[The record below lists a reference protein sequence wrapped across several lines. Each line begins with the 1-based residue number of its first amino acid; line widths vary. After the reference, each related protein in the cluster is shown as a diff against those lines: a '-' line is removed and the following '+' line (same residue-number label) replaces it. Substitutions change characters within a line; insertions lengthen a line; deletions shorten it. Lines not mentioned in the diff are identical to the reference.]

1 MKKALLLAGACLLAA
16 GSASAATAF
25 YPPVPEIMGDAISVS
40 SNGRWAVVSDTEM
53 SYGYLWDAENPTE
66 YTRVVS
72 GLYDKVNIY
81 GVSDDCLMVGQVYL
95 GDGKWRPAIRKGIV
109 GDWEL
114 LDVDPYTL
122 NSAEATCVSSDGKYI
137 AGWLMIKGDE
147 EADGPLK
154 GAYYPAQWTLNDKG
168 GYDYKAFYDFDT
180 LGQQGFITYCQSN
193 DGRVIG
199 GMIHAGCSD
208 AFLPAIIIDG
218 KFKMFDEVVYKNE
231 PWYYKDQ
238 IMGYDDVSYINGFK
252 DDQSNNTFVGMFQGV
267 DYDGN
272 LYGCR
277 TIAKDVDEEGNGTL
291 ENYACIYNYEKDE
304 WQYTDK
310 VRAFSIGHK
319 ADVIYCNNARMI
331 TGGIDGE
338 ISSIKETLDFGQDF
352 SQQLTGILSISEDN
366 KTLGGCYQV
375 LNPASGEYQY
385 FPFMLVV
392 DGDFNSV
399 EIVNDGN
406 APVAIVVSNGNIEF
420 VGAEG
425 VVYDLNGRLVGQ
437 GANVNVAAGTYVAK
451 VGNESRTVIVK

>member
-1 MKKALLLAGACLLAA
+1 
-16 GSASAATAF
+16 
-25 YPPVPEIMGDAISVS
+25 
-40 SNGRWAVVSDTEM
+40 
-53 SYGYLWDAENPTE
+53 
-66 YTRVVS
+66 
-72 GLYDKVNIY
+72 
-81 GVSDDCLMVGQVYL
+81 
-95 GDGKWRPAIRKGIV
+95 
-109 GDWEL
+109 
-114 LDVDPYTL
+114 
-122 NSAEATCVSSDGKYI
+122 
-137 AGWLMIKGDE
+137 
-147 EADGPLK
+147 
-154 GAYYPAQWTLNDKG
+154 
-168 GYDYKAFYDFDT
+168 
-180 LGQQGFITYCQSN
+180 
-193 DGRVIG
+193 
-199 GMIHAGCSD
+199 
-208 AFLPAIIIDG
+208 
-218 KFKMFDEVVYKNE
+218 
-231 PWYYKDQ
+231 
-238 IMGYDDVSYINGFK
+238 
-252 DDQSNNTFVGMFQGV
+252 MFQGV

-310 VRAFSIGHK
+310 VRALSIGHK

-392 DGDFNSV
+392 DGGFNSV